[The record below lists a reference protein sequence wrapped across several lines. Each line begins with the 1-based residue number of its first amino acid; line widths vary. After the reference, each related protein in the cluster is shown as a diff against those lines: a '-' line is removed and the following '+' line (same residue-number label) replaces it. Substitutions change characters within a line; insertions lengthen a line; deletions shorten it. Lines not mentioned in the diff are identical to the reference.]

1 MFLKAVI
8 ALILFVNVSAHLLK
22 PSTNDTLQRHRRG
35 VFDADYVCGNDE
47 FEHEEGAIK
56 KWGKKSLT
64 YYIESFGHSESEDEI
79 RKGLGDAFYQ
89 WSNWVDIIFTEV
101 NDTDADI
108 TIGFKRG
115 ELSDGFTFKENQLA
129 HCSGKM
135 PCTKIW
141 FNDAYSFRYVRMDR
155 WLFSKIDFLTVALHQ
170 IGHALGLE
178 HLEHEE
184 AIMNKKYTRP
194 AGKTDVYIWPKL
206 RSPDIRAIREL
217 YDEKE
222 DFDAMHKNCHNYW
235 ENHKW
240 ATYYDKTDK
249 HYVIQ
254 KVENYPQAQN
264 YCRAIG
270 GSLAS
275 IHSGEENLFIAK
287 FGKEKLK
294 PAKVAFIGLTR
305 PESEWRWEDN
315 TPVTYTNWNFN
326 EPNNE
331 LVEKWVL
338 LDTQSEN
345 GGWRNVYDEWYY
357 LAICQ
362 VQCPKSEKP
371 VHIEPTQDDGSKPVQ
386 IEPTQDDG
394 SNQFH
399 KDIAKL
405 YSFHGLFL
413 LIAIIF
419 VSLSCLCV
427 LTKCISSSYISK
439 KYKTYVITNPNY
451 VKV

>member
-22 PSTNDTLQRHRRG
+22 PPTNDTLQRHRRG
-35 VFDADYVCGNDE
+35 ILSVDICDRFVDGKCFCDWTSSGFCPRWYKPRETDYVCGNDE

-56 KWGKKSLT
+56 KWEKKDLT
-64 YYIESFGHSESEDEI
+64 YYIESFDSAAPDDEI
-79 RKGLGDAFYQ
+79 RSGLRDAFSQ
-89 WSNWVDIIFTEV
+89 WSDWVDIIFTEV

-115 ELSDGFTFKENQLA
+115 ELSDGFTFK
-129 HCSGKM
+129 GKM

-141 FNDAYSFRYVRMDR
+141 FNDAHYFRYVRMDR
-155 WLFSKIDFLTVALHQ
+155 WLQTGMIDFLTVALHQ

-178 HLEHEE
+178 HLEHEG
-184 AIMNKKYTRP
+184 AIMNKKYTKP

-240 ATYYDKTDK
+240 ATYYNKTEK
-249 HYVIQ
+249 YYVIQ

-275 IHSGEENLFIAK
+275 IHSEEENLFIAK
-287 FGKEKLK
+287 FGKEKLRK
-294 PAKVAFIGLTR
+294 TRVAFIGLTR
-305 PESEWRWEDN
+305 SESEWRWEDN
-315 TPVTYTNWNFN
+315 TPVNYTNWNPN

-331 LVEKWVL
+331 SVEKWVL

-345 GGWRNVYDEWYY
+345 GGWLNVYDEWYY

-362 VQCPKSEKP
+362 VQCP
-371 VHIEPTQDDGSKPVQ
+371 
-386 IEPTQDDG
+386 
-394 SNQFH
+394 
-399 KDIAKL
+399 
-405 YSFHGLFL
+405 
-413 LIAIIF
+413 
-419 VSLSCLCV
+419 
-427 LTKCISSSYISK
+427 
-439 KYKTYVITNPNY
+439 NY
-451 VKV
+451 V